1 MVSGADSVYGIV
13 ADPCDC
19 QNYYQCEYNT
29 TTQLYIAYQRSCNPW
44 RLNRVKA
51 PLVFGGCVC
60 GGDCYFDGFMDSIC
74 FLKGAL
80 GQAEVDYLFDNP
92 SECLP

>member
-29 TTQLYIAYQRSCNPW
+29 TTQLYIAYQRSCNPCEVW
-44 RLNRVKA
+44 DQGVLTCIKG
-51 PLVFGGCVC
+51 P
-60 GGDCYFDGFMDSIC
+60 GDCTF
-74 FLKGAL
+74 
-80 GQAEVDYLFDNP
+80 NP
-92 SECLP
+92 STQGIGKAEEPSRSQTFIVRLKRV